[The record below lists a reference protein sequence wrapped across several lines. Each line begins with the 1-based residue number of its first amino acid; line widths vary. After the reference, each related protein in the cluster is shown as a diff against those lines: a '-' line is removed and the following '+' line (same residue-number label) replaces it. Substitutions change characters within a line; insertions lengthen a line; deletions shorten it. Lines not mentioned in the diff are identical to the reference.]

1 MEQYTVLTKGITEID
16 GNNKF
21 TATLVYAYIKSREN
35 YELNVTSRLTY
46 PNIAKNI
53 KVAEGTVENI
63 VPALISRR
71 ALFTKVDGRTMP
83 DEKGEI
89 HTHNTYYFASSYP
102 NYFYIN
108 NAFFSEDI
116 SSGIAS
122 IKEANKVKGLLLQ
135 LKAVCINETNKY
147 ISRQPYKGG
156 VNISELS
163 RLLNT
168 DRDTLT
174 RLLKLAVELK
184 QVKYIPKGILITN
197 RHIIPDYIVAHNNR
211 QGKPLLTAVYHTI
224 YNWCLDNGI
233 IPPDRNDTIHKAGNK
248 VKRSNEILSRIAAKF
263 NVTDKDIVRLADA
276 SHVSANV
283 YLQNAIETEQ
293 PFIHCY
299 LPYVLSRR
307 LVTKPEY
314 ITLEYIASTLNIPP
328 IDSEDEDNPIIM
340 L

>member
-63 VPALISRR
+63 VPALISKR

-108 NAFFSEDI
+108 
-116 SSGIAS
+116 
-122 IKEANKVKGLLLQ
+122 

-211 QGKPLLTAVYHTI
+211 QGKPLLTSVYHTI

-233 IPPDRNDTIHKAGNK
+233 IPPDRNDTIHKVGNK

-263 NVTDKDIVRLADA
+263 NVTDEDIVRLADA
-276 SHVSANV
+276 SHVSVNV